1 MYGKIWMLNMKI
13 PGFIMAKLFTLLI
26 FSTTLALF
34 ITLPISRTNDNT
46 LVESISGRLELL
58 KEKNEK

>member
-1 MYGKIWMLNMKI
+1 MKI
-13 PGFIMAKLFTLLI
+13 PGIIMAKIFTLVI

-34 ITLPISRTNDNT
+34 ITLPISRMNENT

-58 KEKNEK
+58 KEKSEK

>member
-1 MYGKIWMLNMKI
+1 MLNMKI
-13 PGFIMAKLFTLLI
+13 PGIIMAKLFTLLI

-58 KEKNEK
+58 KEKSEK

>member
-1 MYGKIWMLNMKI
+1 MKI

>member
-1 MYGKIWMLNMKI
+1 MKI
-13 PGFIMAKLFTLLI
+13 PGFIMAKFLTLLI
-26 FSTTLALF
+26 LGSTLVLF

-46 LVESISGRLELL
+46 LGENIFGSSELQ